1 MHMQS
6 ELVVLY
12 VCENRN
18 LAYFLQ
24 SVLAGSG
31 VEAVIPEEYTAGYLP
46 IGIGGVRLLVR
57 AADVDRAR
65 AILKASIG
73 RSGSEGLSR

>member
-1 MHMQS
+1 MDN
-6 ELVVLY
+6 ELALLY

-31 VEAVIPEEYTAGYLP
+31 VHAVIPEEYTGGYLP
-46 IGIGGVRLLVR
+46 VGIGGVRLLVHT
-57 AADVDRAR
+57 DDLDRAR
-65 AILKASIG
+65 AILDSVNREKK
-73 RSGSEGLSR
+73 